1 MQNSVASIM
10 RRWWQRWVVS
20 RLFYSM
26 PVQLFL
32 LQLRSRIVLVA
43 IWGFLTAIVTRSI
56 GMDIGLPY
64 LLLEPEYLNRV
75 DFFSMFIVGIA
86 LGGFIMSYH
95 IACYILDGLKFS
107 FIAHSR
113 RPFFKFTLNNSL
125 LPLAFLTVY
134 AFSFVRFQQ
143 SSAFASQEFIG
154 LRLAGLLLGVG
165 LMCALFF
172 LYFFLT
178 NKDIFKISERLGE
191 RLRRFQLVR
200 MNLMGRYKEIRKQKI
215 RVDYYWDGRR
225 WQPVPEGAPVSR
237 REVLMV
243 FDQNHFNSIVIQST
257 VFLFILLLGNYSDS
271 AYFQIPA
278 GASLFLLLTILTMFL
293 GAFTFWTRRW
303 ATVAFVLLL
312 VGAEMLVRQ
321 GVFSLPFQVYGLN
334 YNTVAAPYN
343 LGRLREINSDSA
355 YVDDYRYTL
364 IALENWRKKFP
375 KGSKP
380 KLVVVCMSGGG
391 LRAALWSFRCLQYI
405 DSTLNGSLMDH
416 TVLMTGASGGMVGA
430 AYFRELYLR
439 RILGEPI
446 NIYSTAYFNNL
457 ARDYLNPIIF
467 HWFVNDMF
475 LRFQPFNYKGKRY
488 FKDRGYA
495 WEEKFNQNTGGL
507 LDKAL
512 CEYKEPEL
520 LALVPMFVLS
530 PMIANDGRRL
540 FISPLPMSYLC
551 VQSPFEKRFRNN
563 KIKGVELRRLL
574 DKQDGESLRFLSA
587 LRMNATFPYIAPNV
601 KLPTDPVIEIMDA
614 GLIDNYGIST
624 AVRFLYVF
632 RDWIV
637 KNTGGVLIVAIR
649 DSQKD
654 SPLPKPIN
662 PSLFERLFTPIRSI
676 YADNMFTQDISNDD
690 LLEYAKAWYE
700 QYIPF
705 DKVEFQYVPIS
716 KDMAEIE
723 RRLSGQVVNPEKIIK
738 IERAALSWHLTAKEK
753 ESIWRTIYETR
764 NQAAL
769 RWLEQR
775 LMP

>member
-1 MQNSVASIM
+1 MIKHF
-10 RRWWQRWVVS
+10 WQEWVVS

-26 PVQLFL
+26 PVQLLL
-32 LQLRSRIVLVA
+32 LQLRSRIALVS
-43 IWGFLTAIVTRSI
+43 IWVFLSTIVTRTI
-56 GMDIGLPY
+56 GMDVGLPY

-75 DFFSMFIVGIA
+75 DFLSMFIVGIT

-95 IACYILDGLKFS
+95 IACYILDGLKFP

-113 RPFFKFTLNNSL
+113 RPFFKFSINNSL
-125 LPLAFLTVY
+125 LP
-134 AFSFVRFQQ
+134 FSFLIIYIGSFIEFQQ

-154 LRLAGLLLGVG
+154 WRLGGLLLGTL
-165 LMCALFF
+165 LMCSLFF
-172 LYFFLT
+172 VYFFLT
-178 NKDIFKISERLGE
+178 NKDIFKISQRLGE
-191 RLRRFQLVR
+191 RVRRFQLVR
-200 MNLMGRYKEIRKQKI
+200 MNLMGRYKEVRKQKI
-215 RVDYYWDGRR
+215 RVDYYLDGWR
-225 WQPVPEGAPVSR
+225 WQKVSEGVPVSR
-237 REVLMV
+237 KELLMV

-257 VFLFILLLGNYSDS
+257 VFLFILFLGNYSDS
-271 AYFQIPA
+271 PYFQIPA
-278 GASLFLLLTILTMFL
+278 GASLFLLLTILTMAL
-293 GAFTFWTRRW
+293 GAFTFWTRHW
-303 ATVAFVLLL
+303 ASVAFLLL
-312 VGAEMLVRQ
+312 LIGAEILVRQ
-321 GVFSLPFQVYGLN
+321 GVFSLPFQAYGLN
-334 YNTVAAPYN
+334 YDTAPAPYN

-355 YVDDYRYTL
+355 YVNDYRYTR

-375 KGSKP
+375 KDAKP
-380 KLVVVCMSGGG
+380 KLVVVCVSGGG
-391 LRAALWSFRCLQYI
+391 LRAALWAFRCLQYT

-416 TVLMTGASGGMVGA
+416 TVLITGASGGMVGA

-475 LRFQPFNYKGKRY
+475 LRFQPFDYKGKRY

-495 WEEKFNQNTGGL
+495 WEEKFNLNTGGL
-507 LDKAL
+507 LDKPL

-540 FISPLPMSYLC
+540 YISPLPMSYLC

-574 DKQDGESLRFLSA
+574 DKQEGESLRFLSA

-614 GLIDNYGIST
+614 GLVDNYGIST

-637 KNTGGVLIVAIR
+637 KNTSGVLIVAIR

-654 SPLPKPIN
+654 SPLPKPIK

-676 YADNMFTQDISNDD
+676 YADNMFTQDIFNDD
-690 LLEYAKAWYE
+690 LLEYAKSWYE

-705 DKVEFQYVPIS
+705 DKIEFQYVPIS

-723 RRLSGQVVNPEKIIK
+723 QRLSGQVINPDKIIK
-738 IERAALSWHLTAKEK
+738 IERAALSWHLTAKER

>member
-1 MQNSVASIM
+1 
-10 RRWWQRWVVS
+10 
-20 RLFYSM
+20 
-26 PVQLFL
+26 
-32 LQLRSRIVLVA
+32 
-43 IWGFLTAIVTRSI
+43 
-56 GMDIGLPY
+56 
-64 LLLEPEYLNRV
+64 
-75 DFFSMFIVGIA
+75 
-86 LGGFIMSYH
+86 
-95 IACYILDGLKFS
+95 
-107 FIAHSR
+107 
-113 RPFFKFTLNNSL
+113 
-125 LPLAFLTVY
+125 
-134 AFSFVRFQQ
+134 
-143 SSAFASQEFIG
+143 
-154 LRLAGLLLGVG
+154 
-165 LMCALFF
+165 
-172 LYFFLT
+172 
-178 NKDIFKISERLGE
+178 
-191 RLRRFQLVR
+191 
-200 MNLMGRYKEIRKQKI
+200 
-215 RVDYYWDGRR
+215 
-225 WQPVPEGAPVSR
+225 
-237 REVLMV
+237 
-243 FDQNHFNSIVIQST
+243 
-257 VFLFILLLGNYSDS
+257 
-271 AYFQIPA
+271 
-278 GASLFLLLTILTMFL
+278 
-293 GAFTFWTRRW
+293 
-303 ATVAFVLLL
+303 
-312 VGAEMLVRQ
+312 
-321 GVFSLPFQVYGLN
+321 
-334 YNTVAAPYN
+334 
-343 LGRLREINSDSA
+343 
-355 YVDDYRYTL
+355 
-364 IALENWRKKFP
+364 
-375 KGSKP
+375 
-380 KLVVVCMSGGG
+380 
-391 LRAALWSFRCLQYI
+391 
-405 DSTLNGSLMDH
+405 
-416 TVLMTGASGGMVGA
+416 
-430 AYFRELYLR
+430 
-439 RILGEPI
+439 
-446 NIYSTAYFNNL
+446 
-457 ARDYLNPIIF
+457 
-467 HWFVNDMF
+467 
-475 LRFQPFNYKGKRY
+475 
-488 FKDRGYA
+488 
-495 WEEKFNQNTGGL
+495 
-507 LDKAL
+507 
-512 CEYKEPEL
+512 
-520 LALVPMFVLS
+520 MFVLS

-540 FISPLPMSYLC
+540 YISPLPMSYLC